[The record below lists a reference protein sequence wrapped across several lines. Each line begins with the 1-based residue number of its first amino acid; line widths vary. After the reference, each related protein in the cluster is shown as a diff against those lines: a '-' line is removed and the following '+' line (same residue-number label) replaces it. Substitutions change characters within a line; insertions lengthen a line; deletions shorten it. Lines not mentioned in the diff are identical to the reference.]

1 MSNHDMLSFKVLGA
15 HAPALV
21 SHTLGS
27 SMSYQVLA
35 RKWRPAT
42 FDQMVGQSHVLHA
55 LTNAL
60 SQQRLHHAYLFTG
73 TRGVGKTSLAR
84 LFAKGLNCEQGVTA
98 TPCGVC
104 GSCVEIA
111 QGRFVDLIEVDA
123 ASRTKVDDTRELLD
137 NVQYRPT
144 RGRFKVYLIDE
155 VHMLSRSSFNAL
167 LKTLEEPP
175 EHVKFL
181 LATTDPQKLPVT
193 VLSRCLQFNLKSLTQ
208 GEIGTQLNHILTQ
221 EQFPFDAEA
230 LKLLAKA
237 ANGSMRDAL
246 SLTDQAIAFG
256 GGNVMLTQVQTMLG
270 SIDEQHVVALLK
282 ALTDTDIGVLMHTCA
297 QVLAYGADAQEVLRS
312 LLELLHQIT
321 LTQFAPAA
329 AQQSLY
335 SAQIRAFAEQLTP
348 EQVQLYYQILLTGR
362 KDLPHAPDPK
372 SGLEMALLRAVAF
385 VPEKPVKRWQPDAV
399 AEIRL
404 PEGQTPVA
412 ATAAAQAPHV
422 NEQKLAETHTAETH
436 TAEPHTA
443 EPHSTEPHIAE
454 TVPAEKKTA
463 LIELT
468 SANQHVETAQAAA
481 VTTAEASIEPADT
494 VEQAL
499 DAELEADAALI
510 AEQAVIL
517 SQAQSQGFNADSL
530 KAYTVNAEVEPQT
543 QTVSTAQAPS
553 IHISE
558 PVADIE
564 ASVASLDAHN
574 SEVPELI
581 GATAE
586 SSIVNPAMAETVV
599 GSTSADNDS
608 AAENTLDNNPT
619 ANNTLE
625 QNGLDEH
632 SPYGTE
638 AEHSYPAMGAYAQE
652 SAPLDSYQDAYV
664 EFSSGSYNDDDFHH
678 SFDSHAVPD
687 DVQHSANVQH
697 SDSVQ
702 HSADVQ
708 STASIQ
714 SALGMQG
721 SVDSQ
726 SAAMAQVSP
735 QTLTPISIPTL
746 ASASLADDD
755 ILSAVLA
762 ARDSLLSDLDALSVK
777 DGDEKKSSLDSK
789 LKTANSKANG
799 ISLSKPVSKSD
810 ASQTSASFSADP
822 AADLDPDLTI
832 DFDDDFDL
840 DLEPM
845 ALHQSVP
852 SAASVSGSVPAEPV
866 KPAAYDRPPWEAAPE
881 VASTAELIETTQV
894 DSGNTDIADAVMAQ
908 GSDIND
914 DSASSCQ
921 GSLDT
926 SNTAN
931 DGQNNAADGN
941 DSQSAEQDSGS
952 KSQALQTQARHQDK
966 VQATALTPASTTALT
981 QTASAVERTQEREV
995 ALSTLPISGHP
1006 LDLHWYKLMASLE
1019 VGGRVRQLAVNSVC
1033 QTQSDPLPLLL
1044 KPNQKHLAA
1053 DVAIVQLE
1061 QALSAA
1067 LGNPRRVQVVIGIDA
1082 QRETPLEL
1090 RKRFHQELLQQVH
1103 QSLIHDDNVQWLI
1116 QRMGA
1121 ELDADSLVYPPEL
1134 LNLRSQQIQA
1144 LPELTEAAS

>member
-221 EQFPFDAEA
+221 EQLPFEAEA

-282 ALTDTDIGVLMHTCA
+282 ALTDADIGVLMHTCA

-412 ATAAAQAPHV
+412 ATAAPQAPHV
-422 NEQKLAETHTAETH
+422 NEQQFAETHTA
-436 TAEPHTA
+436 
-443 EPHSTEPHIAE
+443 EPHIAE

-463 LIELT
+463 LIEQT
-468 SANQHVETAQAAA
+468 SANQHVETAQADA
-481 VTTAEASIEPADT
+481 VATAEVSIEPADT

-517 SQAQSQGFNADSL
+517 SQAKSQGFNADSL
-530 KAYTVNAEVEPQT
+530 NTDIVNAEVEPQT

-586 SSIVNPAMAETVV
+586 SSIVNPAAAEMVV
-599 GSTSADNDS
+599 DSTPADNNS

-625 QNGLDEH
+625 QKGLDEH

-638 AEHSYPAMGAYAQE
+638 AAHSYPAMGAYAQE

-708 STASIQ
+708 SAASIQ

-789 LKTANSKANG
+789 LKTPNSKANG
-799 ISLSKPVSKSD
+799 ISLSKPASKSD
-810 ASQTSASFSADP
+810 TSQTSASFSADP

-840 DLEPM
+840 DLEPI
-845 ALHQSVP
+845 ALHQSVS
-852 SAASVSGSVPAEPV
+852 SAASASGSVPAEPV

-1090 RKRFHQELLQQVH
+1090 RKRFHQELLQQAH

>member
-1 MSNHDMLSFKVLGA
+1 
-15 HAPALV
+15 
-21 SHTLGS
+21 
-27 SMSYQVLA
+27 MSYQVLA

-208 GEIGTQLNHILTQ
+208 AEIGTQLNHILTQ

-270 SIDEQHVVALLK
+270 SIDEQHVVALLN
-282 ALTDTDIGVLMHTCA
+282 ALTDADIGVLMHTCA

-321 LTQFAPAA
+321 LTQFAPAC

-335 SAQIRAFAEQLTP
+335 SAQIRAFAEQLKP

-399 AEIRL
+399 AEISL
-404 PEGQTPVA
+404 SAGQTPVA
-412 ATAAAQAPHV
+412 TAQAHDV
-422 NEQKLAETHTAETH
+422 KEQQF
-436 TAEPHTA
+436 AEPHTA
-443 EPHSTEPHIAE
+443 EQL
-454 TVPAEKKTA
+454 PAEKKTA
-463 LIELT
+463 LIE
-468 SANQHVETAQAAA
+468 
-481 VTTAEASIEPADT
+481 PADT
-494 VEQAL
+494 AEQAL
-499 DAELEADAALI
+499 DAELQADAALI

-517 SQAQSQGFNADSL
+517 SQAQSQGFNAGSL
-530 KAYTVNAEVEPQT
+530 NVEIVNAEVEPQT
-543 QTVSTAQAPS
+543 QTVSTVQAS
-553 IHISE
+553 LIHTSE
-558 PVADIE
+558 SVTGIE
-564 ASVASLDAHN
+564 ASVVSIDTHNIQGIELVTTAS
-574 SEVPELI
+574 ELSLVN
-581 GATAE
+581 TAE
-586 SSIVNPAMAETVV
+586 PETAVN
-599 GSTSADNDS
+599 STAVECGDS
-608 AAENTLDNNPT
+608 VDKALSDKDPAAENIFDNNT
-619 ANNTLE
+619 FELGHDANS
-625 QNGLDEH
+625 LD
-632 SPYGTE
+632 GNE
-638 AEHSYPAMGAYAQE
+638 AEHSYPAIGDYALE
-652 SAPLDSYQDAYV
+652 SAPLDSYQDVYAD
-664 EFSSGSYNDDDFHH
+664 FSSGAYNDDNFNHG
-678 SFDSHAVPD
+678 FDSQEAI
-687 DVQHSANVQH
+687 N
-697 SDSVQ
+697 SV
-702 HSADVQ
+702 DVQ
-708 STASIQ
+708 SSVGVSNAAGMQASVDRQLAPVAQVFTQSQTSVSDSIQ
-714 SALGMQG
+714 EQALQQAA
-721 SVDSQ
+721 SV
-726 SAAMAQVSP
+726 
-735 QTLTPISIPTL
+735 
-746 ASASLADDD
+746 SLADDD

-762 ARDSLLSDLDALSVK
+762 ARDSLLSDLDALSAK

-789 LKTANSKANG
+789 LKTPNT
-799 ISLSKPVSKSD
+799 KSHGVTLPKSVTKIE
-810 ASQTSASFSADP
+810 ASQPSVAFSVDP
-822 AADLDPDLTI
+822 ASDLDPDLAI

-840 DLEPM
+840 DLEPID
-845 ALHQSVP
+845 LHQAVSSVVI
-852 SAASVSGSVPAEPV
+852 STGIVSEKPV
-866 KPAAYDRPPWEAAPE
+866 KPSTADDRPPWEAAPE
-881 VASTAELIETTQV
+881 AESIEVTQV
-894 DSGNTDIADAVMAQ
+894 DSNKTDSVQPVSAQATDINNVQASHAQ
-908 GSDIND
+908 ELLGVSYAPNHAQDDTLSLSDGQVA
-914 DSASSCQ
+914 ASSLK
-921 GSLDT
+921 SEIL
-926 SNTAN
+926 
-931 DGQNNAADGN
+931 QN
-941 DSQSAEQDSGS
+941 
-952 KSQALQTQARHQDK
+952 QAVRQEEIPASEF
-966 VQATALTPASTTALT
+966 ALASTTALT
-981 QTASAVERTQEREV
+981 NASNTVEHTQETQV
-995 ALSTLPISGHP
+995 ALSSTQPISGHP

-1019 VGGRVRQLAVNSVC
+1019 IGGRVRQLAVNSVC
-1033 QTQSDPLPLLL
+1033 QTLSDPLPLLL

-1061 QALSAA
+1061 QALTTA
-1067 LGNPRRVQVVIGIDA
+1067 LGNPRRVQVVIGIDE

-1090 RKRFHQELLQQVH
+1090 RKRFHQELLQQAH

>member
-98 TPCGVC
+98 TPCGAC

-282 ALTDTDIGVLMHTCA
+282 ALTDADIGVLMHTCA

-422 NEQKLAETHTAETH
+422 NEQQFAETH
-436 TAEPHTA
+436 TAEPHT
-443 EPHSTEPHIAE
+443 TQ

-463 LIELT
+463 LIEQT
-468 SANQHVETAQAAA
+468 SANQQVETAQADA
-481 VTTAEASIEPADT
+481 VDMADVSIEPADT

-530 KAYTVNAEVEPQT
+530 NAYTVNAEVEPQT

-599 GSTSADNDS
+599 GSTSADNNS

-619 ANNTLE
+619 TNNTLE

-638 AEHSYPAMGAYAQE
+638 AEHSYPAMGDYAQE

-678 SFDSHAVPD
+678 SFESQGEPD
-687 DVQHSANVQH
+687 DVQHSANIQH

-708 STASIQ
+708 SAASIQ

-726 SAAMAQVSP
+726 SVVMAQVSP
-735 QTLTPISIPTL
+735 QTSIPIPTP

-799 ISLSKPVSKSD
+799 ISLSKPASKSD

-840 DLEPM
+840 DLEPI
-845 ALHQSVP
+845 AQHQSVP
-852 SAASVSGSVPAEPV
+852 SVARASSSVPADPV
-866 KPAAYDRPPWEAAPE
+866 KLAAYDRPPWEAAPE

-914 DSASSCQ
+914 DSASSGQ
-921 GSLDT
+921 GSLEA

-931 DGQNNAADGN
+931 DVQNNAADGN

-1090 RKRFHQELLQQVH
+1090 RKRFHQELLQQAH

>member
-1 MSNHDMLSFKVLGA
+1 
-15 HAPALV
+15 
-21 SHTLGS
+21 
-27 SMSYQVLA
+27 MSYQVLA

-221 EQFPFDAEA
+221 EQFPFEAEA

-282 ALTDTDIGVLMHTCA
+282 ALTDADIGVLMHTCA

-348 EQVQLYYQILLTGR
+348 EQVQLYYQILLTSR

-385 VPEKPVKRWQPDAV
+385 VPEKPVKRWLPDAV

-422 NEQKLAETHTAETH
+422 NEQKFAET
-436 TAEPHTA
+436 HTA
-443 EPHSTEPHIAE
+443 EPHSTEPHTIE

-463 LIELT
+463 LIEQT
-468 SANQHVETAQAAA
+468 SANQQVETAQAAA
-481 VTTAEASIEPADT
+481 VDIAEVSIEPADT

-530 KAYTVNAEVEPQT
+530 NADTVNAEVEPQT
-543 QTVSTAQAPS
+543 VSTAQATS
-553 IHISE
+553 QVTE

-564 ASVASLDAHN
+564 ASVASFDAQN

-581 GATAE
+581 AITSE
-586 SSIVNPAMAETVV
+586 PSTDNPAMTETVV
-599 GSTSADNDS
+599 DSAFVDSDNDS

-625 QNGLDEH
+625 QKGLDEH
-632 SPYGTE
+632 SLYGTE
-638 AEHSYPAMGAYAQE
+638 AAHSYPAMGAYTQE

-678 SFDSHAVPD
+678 SFESHAVPD
-687 DVQHSANVQH
+687 DVQHSADFQ
-697 SDSVQ
+697 
-702 HSADVQ
+702 SA
-708 STASIQ
+708 ASIQ
-714 SALGMQG
+714 SAVGMQG

-726 SAAMAQVSP
+726 SVVMPQVSP
-735 QTLTPISIPTL
+735 QTPTPIPTP

-789 LKTANSKANG
+789 LKTPNSKANG
-799 ISLSKPVSKSD
+799 VALSKPASKSD
-810 ASQTSASFSADP
+810 ASQGRTSFSADP

-840 DLEPM
+840 DLEPI
-845 ALHQSVP
+845 AQHQSVP
-852 SAASVSGSVPAEPV
+852 SVARASSSVPADPV
-866 KPAAYDRPPWEAAPE
+866 KLAAYDRPPWEAAPE

-914 DSASSCQ
+914 DSASSGQ
-921 GSLDT
+921 GSLEA

-931 DGQNNAADGN
+931 DVQNNAADGN

-1033 QTQSDPLPLLL
+1033 QTLSDPLPLLL

-1090 RKRFHQELLQQVH
+1090 RKRFHQELLQQAH

-1144 LPELTEAAS
+1144 LPELTEVAS

>member
-1 MSNHDMLSFKVLGA
+1 MSNHGMLSFKVLGA
-15 HAPALV
+15 HAPAFV

-208 GEIGTQLNHILTQ
+208 AEIGTQLNHILTQ
-221 EQFPFDAEA
+221 EQFPFDVEA

-256 GGNVMLTQVQTMLG
+256 GGNVMLGQVQTMLG

-282 ALTDTDIGVLMHTCA
+282 ALTDADIGVLMHTCA

-321 LTQFAPAA
+321 LTQFAPAC

-335 SAQIRAFAEQLTP
+335 SAQIRAFAEQLKP
-348 EQVQLYYQILLTGR
+348 EQVQLYYQILLTSR

-412 ATAAAQAPHV
+412 TAQALDV
-422 NEQKLAETHTAETH
+422 NEQQFAETHTAESH
-436 TAEPHTA
+436 T
-443 EPHSTEPHIAE
+443 
-454 TVPAEKKTA
+454 AEKKTA
-463 LIELT
+463 LIE
-468 SANQHVETAQAAA
+468 
-481 VTTAEASIEPADT
+481 PADT
-494 VEQAL
+494 AEQAL

-510 AEQAVIL
+510 VEQAVIL
-517 SQAQSQGFNADSL
+517 SQAQSQGFNAGSL
-530 KAYTVNAEVEPQT
+530 SLNVEIVNAEVEPQT
-543 QTVSTAQAPS
+543 QTVSTAQAS
-553 IHISE
+553 LIHTSE
-558 PVADIE
+558 SVAGIE
-564 ASVASLDAHN
+564 VSVASIDTQN
-574 SEVPELI
+574 IQGIELVTI
-581 GATAE
+581 ASKPSLVNTAE
-586 SSIVNPAMAETVV
+586 PETAVNSTVV
-599 GSTSADNDS
+599 ECGDS
-608 AAENTLDNNPT
+608 VDKALFDKDLAAENIFDNNIDNNAFELGHD
-619 ANNTLE
+619 ANRIHGN
-625 QNGLDEH
+625 
-632 SPYGTE
+632 E
-638 AEHSYPAMGAYAQE
+638 AEHSYSAMEDYALE
-652 SAPLDSYQDAYV
+652 SAPLDSYQDVYAD
-664 EFSSGSYNDDDFHH
+664 FSSGAYNDDNFNHG
-678 SFDSHAVPD
+678 FDSKEAI
-687 DVQHSANVQH
+687 N
-697 SDSVQ
+697 SV
-702 HSADVQ
+702 DVQ
-708 STASIQ
+708 SSVGVSNAAGMQASADRQSAPVAQVFTQSQTSVSDSIQ
-714 SALGMQG
+714 DQALQ
-721 SVDSQ
+721 Q
-726 SAAMAQVSP
+726 A
-735 QTLTPISIPTL
+735 

-762 ARDSLLSDLDALSVK
+762 ARDSLLSDLDALSAK

-789 LKTANSKANG
+789 LKTPNT
-799 ISLSKPVSKSD
+799 KSHGVTLPKSVTKIE
-810 ASQTSASFSADP
+810 ASQPSVAFSVDP
-822 AADLDPDLTI
+822 ASDLDPDLAI

-840 DLEPM
+840 DLEPID
-845 ALHQSVP
+845 LHQAVSSVVISTGIVSEKPVKP
-852 SAASVSGSVPAEPV
+852 SAAD
-866 KPAAYDRPPWEAAPE
+866 DRPPWEAAPE
-881 VASTAELIETTQV
+881 AESIEVTQV
-894 DSGNTDIADAVMAQ
+894 DSNKTDSVQPVSAQATDINNVQASHAQ
-908 GSDIND
+908 ELLGVSYAPNHAQDDTLSLSDGQVA
-914 DSASSCQ
+914 ASSLK
-921 GSLDT
+921 SEIL
-926 SNTAN
+926 
-931 DGQNNAADGN
+931 QN
-941 DSQSAEQDSGS
+941 
-952 KSQALQTQARHQDK
+952 QAVRQEEIPASEF
-966 VQATALTPASTTALT
+966 ALASTTALT
-981 QTASAVERTQEREV
+981 NASNTVEHTQETQV
-995 ALSTLPISGHP
+995 ALSSTQPISGHP

-1019 VGGRVRQLAVNSVC
+1019 IGGRVRQLAVNSVC
-1033 QTQSDPLPLLL
+1033 QTLSDPLPLLL

-1061 QALSAA
+1061 QALTTA
-1067 LGNPRRVQVVIGIDA
+1067 LGNPRRVQVVIGIDE

-1090 RKRFHQELLQQVH
+1090 RKRFHQELLQQAH

>member
-208 GEIGTQLNHILTQ
+208 SEIGTQLNHILTQ

-270 SIDEQHVVALLK
+270 SIDEQHVVALLN
-282 ALTDTDIGVLMHTCA
+282 ALTDADIGVLMHTCA

-321 LTQFAPAA
+321 LTQFAPAC

-385 VPEKPVKRWQPDAV
+385 VPEKPVKRWQPEAV

-422 NEQKLAETHTAETH
+422 NEQQFAETH
-436 TAEPHTA
+436 TAEPHSTK
-443 EPHSTEPHIAE
+443 PHTIK

-463 LIELT
+463 LIEQT
-468 SANQHVETAQAAA
+468 SANQQVETAQADA
-481 VTTAEASIEPADT
+481 VDMADVSIEPADT

-530 KAYTVNAEVEPQT
+530 NTDTVNAEVEPQT

-553 IHISE
+553 QVTE
-558 PVADIE
+558 AAADIE
-564 ASVASLDAHN
+564 AAVASLDAQN

-586 SSIVNPAMAETVV
+586 SSIVNPAMAETLVD
-599 GSTSADNDS
+599 STPADNDS
-608 AAENTLDNNPT
+608 AVENTLDNNLT

-625 QNGLDEH
+625 QKGLDEH

-638 AEHSYPAMGAYAQE
+638 AAHSYPAMGAYAQE

-678 SFDSHAVPD
+678 SFEAHAVPD

-702 HSADVQ
+702 HSADIQ
-708 STASIQ
+708 STGIQSTGIQSIGIQ
-714 SALGMQG
+714 SAVGMQG

-726 SAAMAQVSP
+726 SVVMAQVSP

-789 LKTANSKANG
+789 LKTSNSKANG
-799 ISLSKPVSKSD
+799 ISLSKPTSKSD
-810 ASQTSASFSADP
+810 ASQGCTSFSADP

-840 DLEPM
+840 DLEPI
-845 ALHQSVP
+845 AQHQSVP
-852 SAASVSGSVPAEPV
+852 SVARASSSVPADPV

-914 DSASSCQ
+914 DSASSGQ
-921 GSLDT
+921 GSLEA

-931 DGQNNAADGN
+931 D
-941 DSQSAEQDSGS
+941 
-952 KSQALQTQARHQDK
+952 ALN
-966 VQATALTPASTTALT
+966 
-981 QTASAVERTQEREV
+981 QTASAVERTQETHV
-995 ALSTLPISGHP
+995 ALSSTQPISGHP

-1019 VGGRVRQLAVNSVC
+1019 IGGRVRQLAVNSVC

-1067 LGNPRRVQVVIGIDA
+1067 LGNPRRVQVVIGIDE

-1090 RKRFHQELLQQVH
+1090 RKRFHQELLQQAH

>member
-208 GEIGTQLNHILTQ
+208 SEIGTQLNHILTQ
-221 EQFPFDAEA
+221 EQFPFEAEA

-256 GGNVMLTQVQTMLG
+256 GGSVMLTQVQTMLG

-282 ALTDTDIGVLMHTCA
+282 ALTDADIGVLMHTCA

-412 ATAAAQAPHV
+412 ATAAVQAPHV
-422 NEQKLAETHTAETH
+422 NEQQFAET
-436 TAEPHTA
+436 HTA
-443 EPHSTEPHIAE
+443 EPHSTEPHTIE

-463 LIELT
+463 LIEQT
-468 SANQHVETAQAAA
+468 SANQQVETAQADA
-481 VTTAEASIEPADT
+481 VDMADVSIEPADT
-494 VEQAL
+494 SEQAF

-530 KAYTVNAEVEPQT
+530 NTDIVNAEVEPQT
-543 QTVSTAQAPS
+543 QTVSTAQASS

-558 PVADIE
+558 PVAYIE

-586 SSIVNPAMAETVV
+586 SSIVNPAAAEMVV
-599 GSTSADNDS
+599 DSTPADNNS

-625 QNGLDEH
+625 QKGLDEH
-632 SPYGTE
+632 RPYGTE

-708 STASIQ
+708 SAASIQ

-762 ARDSLLSDLDALSVK
+762 ARDSLLSDLDALSIK

-789 LKTANSKANG
+789 LKTPNSKANG
-799 ISLSKPVSKSD
+799 ISLSKPASKSD
-810 ASQTSASFSADP
+810 ASHGRTSFSADP
-822 AADLDPDLTI
+822 AADLNPDLTI

-840 DLEPM
+840 DLEPI
-845 ALHQSVP
+845 AQHQSVP
-852 SAASVSGSVPAEPV
+852 SVARASSSVPADPV

-894 DSGNTDIADAVMAQ
+894 DSGNTNIADAVMAQ
-908 GSDIND
+908 GFDIND
-914 DSASSCQ
+914 DSVSSGQ
-921 GSLDT
+921 GSLET

-931 DGQNNAADGN
+931 GVQNNAADGN
-941 DSQSAEQDSGS
+941 DSQSAEQGSGS
-952 KSQALQTQARHQDK
+952 KSQVLQTQARHQEK
-966 VQATALTPASTTALT
+966 VQATAVTPASKTALT

-1090 RKRFHQELLQQVH
+1090 RKRFHQELLQQAH

>member
-1 MSNHDMLSFKVLGA
+1 MSNHGMLSFKVLGA
-15 HAPALV
+15 HAPAFV

-208 GEIGTQLNHILTQ
+208 AEIGTQLNHILTQ
-221 EQFPFDAEA
+221 EQFPFDVEA

-256 GGNVMLTQVQTMLG
+256 GGNVMLGQVQTMLG
-270 SIDEQHVVALLK
+270 SIDEQHVVALLN
-282 ALTDTDIGVLMHTCA
+282 ALTDADIGVLMHTCA

-321 LTQFAPAA
+321 LTQFAPAC

-335 SAQIRAFAEQLTP
+335 SAQIRAFAEQLKP

-399 AEIRL
+399 AEISL
-404 PEGQTPVA
+404 SEGQTPVA
-412 ATAAAQAPHV
+412 TAQAHDV
-422 NEQKLAETHTAETH
+422 KEQQF
-436 TAEPHTA
+436 AEPHTA
-443 EPHSTEPHIAE
+443 EQL
-454 TVPAEKKTA
+454 PAEKKTA
-463 LIELT
+463 LIE
-468 SANQHVETAQAAA
+468 
-481 VTTAEASIEPADT
+481 PADT
-494 VEQAL
+494 AEQAL
-499 DAELEADAALI
+499 DAELQADAALI

-517 SQAQSQGFNADSL
+517 SQAQSQGFNAGSL
-530 KAYTVNAEVEPQT
+530 NVEIVNAEVEPQT
-543 QTVSTAQAPS
+543 QTVSTVQAS
-553 IHISE
+553 LIHTSE
-558 PVADIE
+558 SVTGIE
-564 ASVASLDAHN
+564 ASVVSIDTHNIQGIELVTTAS
-574 SEVPELI
+574 ELSLVN
-581 GATAE
+581 TAE
-586 SSIVNPAMAETVV
+586 PETAVN
-599 GSTSADNDS
+599 STAVECGDS
-608 AAENTLDNNPT
+608 VDKALSDKDPAAENIFDNNT
-619 ANNTLE
+619 FELGHDANS
-625 QNGLDEH
+625 LD
-632 SPYGTE
+632 GNE
-638 AEHSYPAMGAYAQE
+638 AEHSYPAIGDYALE
-652 SAPLDSYQDAYV
+652 SAPLDSYQDVYAD
-664 EFSSGSYNDDDFHH
+664 FSSGAYNDDNFNHG
-678 SFDSHAVPD
+678 FDSQEAI
-687 DVQHSANVQH
+687 N
-697 SDSVQ
+697 SV
-702 HSADVQ
+702 DVQ
-708 STASIQ
+708 SSVGVSNAAGMQASADRQLAPVAQVFTQSQTSVSDSIQ
-714 SALGMQG
+714 EQALQQAA
-721 SVDSQ
+721 SV
-726 SAAMAQVSP
+726 
-735 QTLTPISIPTL
+735 
-746 ASASLADDD
+746 SLADDD

-762 ARDSLLSDLDALSVK
+762 ARDSLLSDLDALSAK

-789 LKTANSKANG
+789 LKTPNT
-799 ISLSKPVSKSD
+799 KSHGVTLPKSVTKIE
-810 ASQTSASFSADP
+810 ASQPSVAFSVDP
-822 AADLDPDLTI
+822 ASDLDPDLAI

-840 DLEPM
+840 DLEPID
-845 ALHQSVP
+845 LHQAVSSVVI
-852 SAASVSGSVPAEPV
+852 STGIVSEKPV
-866 KPAAYDRPPWEAAPE
+866 KPSTADDRPPWEAAPE
-881 VASTAELIETTQV
+881 AESIEVTQV
-894 DSGNTDIADAVMAQ
+894 DSNKTDSVQPVSAQATDINNVQTSHAQ
-908 GSDIND
+908 ELLGESYTPNHAQDDTLSLSDGQVA
-914 DSASSCQ
+914 ASSLK
-921 GSLDT
+921 SEIL
-926 SNTAN
+926 
-931 DGQNNAADGN
+931 QN
-941 DSQSAEQDSGS
+941 
-952 KSQALQTQARHQDK
+952 QAVRQEEIPASEF
-966 VQATALTPASTTALT
+966 ALASTTALT
-981 QTASAVERTQEREV
+981 NASNTVEHTQETQV
-995 ALSTLPISGHP
+995 ALSSTQPISGHP

-1019 VGGRVRQLAVNSVC
+1019 IGGRVRQLAVNSVC
-1033 QTQSDPLPLLL
+1033 QTLSDPLPLLL

-1061 QALSAA
+1061 QALTTA
-1067 LGNPRRVQVVIGIDA
+1067 LGNPRRVQVVIGIDE

-1090 RKRFHQELLQQVH
+1090 RKRFHQELLQQAH

>member
-282 ALTDTDIGVLMHTCA
+282 ALTDADIGVLMHTCA

-385 VPEKPVKRWQPDAV
+385 VPEKPVKRWQPETV

-422 NEQKLAETHTAETH
+422 NEQQFAETH
-436 TAEPHTA
+436 TAEPHSTK
-443 EPHSTEPHIAE
+443 PHTIK

-463 LIELT
+463 LIEQT
-468 SANQHVETAQAAA
+468 SANQQVETAQADA
-481 VTTAEASIEPADT
+481 VDMADVSIEPADIS
-494 VEQAL
+494 EQAF

-530 KAYTVNAEVEPQT
+530 NADTVNAEVEPQT

-564 ASVASLDAHN
+564 ASVASLDAQN

-581 GATAE
+581 GAAAE
-586 SSIVNPAMAETVV
+586 SSIVNPAMAETLVD
-599 GSTSADNDS
+599 STSADNNS

-638 AEHSYPAMGAYAQE
+638 AEYSYPAMGDYAQE

-708 STASIQ
+708 SAASIQ
-714 SALGMQG
+714 SAVGMQG

-789 LKTANSKANG
+789 LKTPNSKANG
-799 ISLSKPVSKSD
+799 ITLSKPASKSD
-810 ASQTSASFSADP
+810 ASKTSASFSADP

-832 DFDDDFDL
+832 DFDDFDL
-840 DLEPM
+840 DLEPIT
-845 ALHQSVP
+845 LHQSVSSIAD
-852 SAASVSGSVPAEPV
+852 SASSVSAVPV
-866 KPAAYDRPPWEAAPE
+866 KPAAYDRPPWEAEPKAE
-881 VASTAELIETTQV
+881 LTVELIETTQV
-894 DSGNTDIADAVMAQ
+894 ECGNNDIADVAADVMVAQ
-908 GSDIND
+908 GSEIKV
-914 DSASSCQ
+914 DSANGDQ
-921 GSLDT
+921 GSLEA

-931 DGQNNAADGN
+931 D
-941 DSQSAEQDSGS
+941 
-952 KSQALQTQARHQDK
+952 ALN
-966 VQATALTPASTTALT
+966 
-981 QTASAVERTQEREV
+981 QTASAVERTQETHV
-995 ALSTLPISGHP
+995 ALSSTQPISGHP

-1019 VGGRVRQLAVNSVC
+1019 IGGRVRQLAVNSVC

-1067 LGNPRRVQVVIGIDA
+1067 LGNPRRVQVVIGIDE

-1090 RKRFHQELLQQVH
+1090 RKRFHQELLQQAH

>member
-1 MSNHDMLSFKVLGA
+1 MSNHGMLSFKVLGA
-15 HAPALV
+15 HAPAFV

-208 GEIGTQLNHILTQ
+208 AEIGTQLNHILTQ

-270 SIDEQHVVALLK
+270 SIDEQHVVALLN
-282 ALTDTDIGVLMHTCA
+282 ALTDADIGVLMHTCA

-321 LTQFAPAA
+321 LTQFAPAC

-335 SAQIRAFAEQLTP
+335 SAQIRAFAEQLKP

-399 AEIRL
+399 AEISL
-404 PEGQTPVA
+404 PAGQMPVA
-412 ATAAAQAPHV
+412 ATAAAQALDV
-422 NEQKLAETHTAETH
+422 NEQQFAETHTAESH
-436 TAEPHTA
+436 T
-443 EPHSTEPHIAE
+443 
-454 TVPAEKKTA
+454 AEKKTA
-463 LIELT
+463 LIE
-468 SANQHVETAQAAA
+468 
-481 VTTAEASIEPADT
+481 PADT
-494 VEQAL
+494 AEQAL

-510 AEQAVIL
+510 VEQAVIL
-517 SQAQSQGFNADSL
+517 SQAQSQGFNAGSL
-530 KAYTVNAEVEPQT
+530 NVEIVNAEVEPQT
-543 QTVSTAQAPS
+543 QTVSTAQAS
-553 IHISE
+553 LIHTSE
-558 PVADIE
+558 SVAGIE
-564 ASVASLDAHN
+564 VSVASIDTQNIQGIELVTTA
-574 SEVPELI
+574 SEPSLVN
-581 GATAE
+581 TAE
-586 SSIVNPAMAETVV
+586 PETAVN
-599 GSTSADNDS
+599 STAVECDDSADKTLSDKDP
-608 AAENTLDNNPT
+608 AAKNIFDNNIDNNAFELGHD
-619 ANNTLE
+619 ANRIHGN
-625 QNGLDEH
+625 
-632 SPYGTE
+632 E
-638 AEHSYPAMGAYAQE
+638 AEHSYPAMGDYALE
-652 SAPLDSYQDAYV
+652 SAPLDSYQDVYAD
-664 EFSSGSYNDDDFHH
+664 FSSGAYNDDNFNHG
-678 SFDSHAVPD
+678 FDSQEAI
-687 DVQHSANVQH
+687 N
-697 SDSVQ
+697 SV
-702 HSADVQ
+702 DVQ
-708 STASIQ
+708 SSVGVSNAAGMQASADRQLAPVAQVFTQSQTSVSDSIQ
-714 SALGMQG
+714 EQALQQAA
-721 SVDSQ
+721 SV
-726 SAAMAQVSP
+726 
-735 QTLTPISIPTL
+735 
-746 ASASLADDD
+746 SLADDD

-762 ARDSLLSDLDALSVK
+762 ARDSLLSDLDALSAK

-789 LKTANSKANG
+789 LKTPNTKLHG
-799 ISLSKPVSKSD
+799 VTLPKSVTKIE
-810 ASQTSASFSADP
+810 ASQPSVAFSVDP
-822 AADLDPDLTI
+822 ASDLDPDLAI

-840 DLEPM
+840 DLEPID
-845 ALHQSVP
+845 LHQAVSSVVISTGIVSEKPVKP
-852 SAASVSGSVPAEPV
+852 SAAD
-866 KPAAYDRPPWEAAPE
+866 DRPPWEAAPE
-881 VASTAELIETTQV
+881 AESIEVTQV
-894 DSGNTDIADAVMAQ
+894 DSNKTDSVQPVSAQ
-908 GSDIND
+908 AADINNVQASHAQELLGESYAPNHAQD
-914 DSASSCQ
+914 DTLSLSDGQLAASS
-921 GSLDT
+921 L
-926 SNTAN
+926 
-931 DGQNNAADGN
+931 
-941 DSQSAEQDSGS
+941 
-952 KSQALQTQARHQDK
+952 KSEILQTHVVRQEEIPGSEFAS
-966 VQATALTPASTTALT
+966 VSTTALT
-981 QTASAVERTQEREV
+981 NASNTVEHTQETQV
-995 ALSTLPISGHP
+995 ALSSTQPISGHP

-1019 VGGRVRQLAVNSVC
+1019 IGGRVRQLAVNSVC
-1033 QTQSDPLPLLL
+1033 QTLSDPLPLLL

-1061 QALSAA
+1061 QALTTA
-1067 LGNPRRVQVVIGIDA
+1067 LGNPRRVQVVIGIDE

-1090 RKRFHQELLQQVH
+1090 RKRFHQELLQQAH

>member
-1 MSNHDMLSFKVLGA
+1 
-15 HAPALV
+15 
-21 SHTLGS
+21 
-27 SMSYQVLA
+27 MSYQVLA

-98 TPCGVC
+98 TPCGAC

-208 GEIGTQLNHILTQ
+208 GEISTQLNHILTQ
-221 EQFPFDAEA
+221 EQLPFEAEA

-282 ALTDTDIGVLMHTCA
+282 ALTDADIGVLMHTCA

-422 NEQKLAETHTAETH
+422 NEQQFAETH
-436 TAEPHTA
+436 TAEPHT
-443 EPHSTEPHIAE
+443 TQ

-463 LIELT
+463 LIEQT
-468 SANQHVETAQAAA
+468 SANQQVETAQADA
-481 VTTAEASIEPADT
+481 VDMADVSIEPADT
-494 VEQAL
+494 SEQAF

-530 KAYTVNAEVEPQT
+530 NTDIVNAEVEPQT

-581 GATAE
+581 GAAAE
-586 SSIVNPAMAETVV
+586 SSIVNPAMAETLVD
-599 GSTSADNDS
+599 STSAVNNS

-625 QNGLDEH
+625 QKGLDEH

-702 HSADVQ
+702 HSADIQ
-708 STASIQ
+708 SAASIQ
-714 SALGMQG
+714 SAVGMQG

-735 QTLTPISIPTL
+735 QTPTPISIPTS

-799 ISLSKPVSKSD
+799 VALSKPVSKSD
-810 ASQTSASFSADP
+810 ASQTSASFSVDP

-852 SAASVSGSVPAEPV
+852 SAASASGSVPAEPV

-914 DSASSCQ
+914 DSVSSGQ
-921 GSLDT
+921 GSLET

-931 DGQNNAADGN
+931 DVQNNAADGN
-941 DSQSAEQDSGS
+941 DSQSAEQGSGS

-966 VQATALTPASTTALT
+966 VQATALKPASTTALT

-1090 RKRFHQELLQQVH
+1090 RKRFHQELLQQAH

>member
-208 GEIGTQLNHILTQ
+208 SEIGTQLNHILTQ
-221 EQFPFDAEA
+221 EQFPFEAEA

-256 GGNVMLTQVQTMLG
+256 GGSVMLTQVQTMLG

-282 ALTDTDIGVLMHTCA
+282 ALTDADIGVLMHTCA

-321 LTQFAPAA
+321 LTQFAPVC

-422 NEQKLAETHTAETH
+422 NEPQFAETH
-436 TAEPHTA
+436 TAEPHT
-443 EPHSTEPHIAE
+443 TQ

-463 LIELT
+463 LIEQT
-468 SANQHVETAQAAA
+468 CANQQVETAQAAA
-481 VTTAEASIEPADT
+481 VDMADVSIEPADT

-530 KAYTVNAEVEPQT
+530 NAYTVNAEVEPQT

-586 SSIVNPAMAETVV
+586 SSIVNPAMAETLVD
-599 GSTSADNDS
+599 STPAVNNS

-678 SFDSHAVPD
+678 GFESHAVPD

-708 STASIQ
+708 SAASIQ

-777 DGDEKKSSLDSK
+777 DGDEKRSSLDSK
-789 LKTANSKANG
+789 LKTPNSKANG
-799 ISLSKPVSKSD
+799 ISLSNPASKSD
-810 ASQTSASFSADP
+810 ASKTSASFSADP

-840 DLEPM
+840 DLEPI

-852 SAASVSGSVPAEPV
+852 SAASASGSVPAEPV
-866 KPAAYDRPPWEAAPE
+866 KPATYDRPPWEAAPE

-894 DSGNTDIADAVMAQ
+894 DSGNTNIADAVMAQ

-921 GSLDT
+921 GSLET

-931 DGQNNAADGN
+931 DGQNNAAYGN
-941 DSQSAEQDSGS
+941 DSRSAEQDSGS

-1019 VGGRVRQLAVNSVC
+1019 IGGRVRQLAVNSVC

-1090 RKRFHQELLQQVH
+1090 RKRFHQELLQQAH

>member
-1 MSNHDMLSFKVLGA
+1 MSNHGMLSFKVLGA
-15 HAPALV
+15 YAPAFV

-208 GEIGTQLNHILTQ
+208 AEIGTQLNHILTQ

-270 SIDEQHVVALLK
+270 SIDEQHVVALLN
-282 ALTDTDIGVLMHTCA
+282 ALTDADIGVLMHTCA

-321 LTQFAPAA
+321 LTQFAPAC

-335 SAQIRAFAEQLTP
+335 SAQIRAFAEQLKP

-385 VPEKPVKRWQPDAV
+385 VPEKPVKRWLPDAV
-399 AEIRL
+399 AEISL
-404 PEGQTPVA
+404 PAGQTPVA
-412 ATAAAQAPHV
+412 ATAAAQTPDV
-422 NEQKLAETHTAETH
+422 NEQQFAETHTAE
-436 TAEPHTA
+436 
-443 EPHSTEPHIAE
+443 
-454 TVPAEKKTA
+454 KKTA
-463 LIELT
+463 L
-468 SANQHVETAQAAA
+468 
-481 VTTAEASIEPADT
+481 IEPADT

-517 SQAQSQGFNADSL
+517 SQAQSQGFNAGSL
-530 KAYTVNAEVEPQT
+530 NVEIVNAEVEPQT
-543 QTVSTAQAPS
+543 QTVSTAQAS
-553 IHISE
+553 LIHTSE
-558 PVADIE
+558 SVVGIE
-564 ASVASLDAHN
+564 VSVASIDTQNIQGIELVTTA
-574 SEVPELI
+574 SELSLVN
-581 GATAE
+581 TAE
-586 SSIVNPAMAETVV
+586 PETAVN
-599 GSTSADNDS
+599 STAVECGDS
-608 AAENTLDNNPT
+608 VDKALSDKDPAAENIFDNNIDNNAFELGHD
-619 ANNTLE
+619 ANS
-625 QNGLDEH
+625 LD
-632 SPYGTE
+632 GNE
-638 AEHSYPAMGAYAQE
+638 AEHSYSAMGDYALE
-652 SAPLDSYQDAYV
+652 SAPLDSYQDAYAD
-664 EFSSGSYNDDDFHH
+664 FSSGTYNDDNFNHG
-678 SFDSHAVPD
+678 FDSQEAI
-687 DVQHSANVQH
+687 N
-697 SDSVQ
+697 SV
-702 HSADVQ
+702 DVQ
-708 STASIQ
+708 SSVGVSNAAGMQASADRQLAPVAQVFTQSQTSVSDSIQ
-714 SALGMQG
+714 DQALQ
-721 SVDSQ
+721 Q
-726 SAAMAQVSP
+726 A
-735 QTLTPISIPTL
+735 

-762 ARDSLLSDLDALSVK
+762 ARDSLLSDLDALSAK

-789 LKTANSKANG
+789 LKTPNT
-799 ISLSKPVSKSD
+799 KSHGVTLPKSVTKVE
-810 ASQTSASFSADP
+810 ASQPSVAFSVDP
-822 AADLDPDLTI
+822 ASNLDPDLAI

-840 DLEPM
+840 DLEPID
-845 ALHQSVP
+845 LHQAVSSVVISTGIISEKPVKP
-852 SAASVSGSVPAEPV
+852 SAAD
-866 KPAAYDRPPWEAAPE
+866 DRPPWEAAPE
-881 VASTAELIETTQV
+881 AESIEVTQV
-894 DSGNTDIADAVMAQ
+894 DSNKTDSVQPVSAQATDINNVQASHAQ
-908 GSDIND
+908 ELLGASYAPNHAQYDTLSLSDGQLA
-914 DSASSCQ
+914 ASSLK
-921 GSLDT
+921 SEIL
-926 SNTAN
+926 
-931 DGQNNAADGN
+931 QNQAVR
-941 DSQSAEQDSGS
+941 QEEISGS
-952 KSQALQTQARHQDK
+952 EFAS
-966 VQATALTPASTTALT
+966 VSTTALT
-981 QTASAVERTQEREV
+981 NASNAVEHTHETQI
-995 ALSTLPISGHP
+995 ALSSTQPISGHP

-1019 VGGRVRQLAVNSVC
+1019 IGGRVRQLAVNSVC
-1033 QTQSDPLPLLL
+1033 QTLSDPLPLLL

-1061 QALSAA
+1061 QALTTA
-1067 LGNPRRVQVVIGIDA
+1067 LGNPRRVQVVIGIDE

-1090 RKRFHQELLQQVH
+1090 RKRFHQELLQQAH

>member
-15 HAPALV
+15 HAPAFV

-221 EQFPFDAEA
+221 EQLPFDAEA

-282 ALTDTDIGVLMHTCA
+282 ALTDADIGVLMHTCA

-321 LTQFAPAA
+321 LTQFAPVC

-385 VPEKPVKRWQPDAV
+385 VPEKPVKRWQPDVV

-412 ATAAAQAPHV
+412 ATAAVQAPHV
-422 NEQKLAETHTAETH
+422 NEQQFAET
-436 TAEPHTA
+436 HTA
-443 EPHSTEPHIAE
+443 EPHSTEPHITE
-454 TVPAEKKTA
+454 KVPAEKKTV
-463 LIELT
+463 LIEQA
-468 SANQHVETAQAAA
+468 SANQQVETAQADAIA
-481 VTTAEASIEPADT
+481 TATAEVSIEPADA

-510 AEQAVIL
+510 AEQTVIL

-530 KAYTVNAEVEPQT
+530 NAGTANAEVEPQT
-543 QTVSTAQAPS
+543 QTVSTAQATS

-558 PVADIE
+558 PVADNE
-564 ASVASLDAHN
+564 ASVASLDAQN

-586 SSIVNPAMAETVV
+586 SSIVNPAAAEMV
-599 GSTSADNDS
+599 NNS

-625 QNGLDEH
+625 QKGLDGH
-632 SPYGTE
+632 SSYGTE
-638 AEHSYPAMGAYAQE
+638 AAYSYPAMGDYAQE

-678 SFDSHAVPD
+678 SFEAHAVPD

-702 HSADVQ
+702 HSADIQ
-708 STASIQ
+708 STGIQ
-714 SALGMQG
+714 SAVGMQG

-726 SAAMAQVSP
+726 SVAMAQASP
-735 QTLTPISIPTL
+735 QTPISIPTP

-789 LKTANSKANG
+789 LKTPNSKSNVATLPK
-799 ISLSKPVSKSD
+799 SASKSD
-810 ASQTSASFSADP
+810 VSQTNVSFSADP
-822 AADLDPDLTI
+822 AADLAPDVAI

-840 DLEPM
+840 DLEPIT
-845 ALHQSVP
+845 LHQSVSSIAE
-852 SAASVSGSVPAEPV
+852 SASSVSAVPV
-866 KPAAYDRPPWEAAPE
+866 KPAAYDRPPWEAESEAE
-881 VASTAELIETTQV
+881 LTAELIETTQV
-894 DSGNTDIADAVMAQ
+894 ECGNNDIADVDVAVADVMVAQ
-908 GSDIND
+908 GSEIKV
-914 DSASSCQ
+914 DSASGDQ
-921 GSLDT
+921 GSLEAN
-926 SNTAN
+926 NTAN
-931 DGQNNAADGN
+931 D
-941 DSQSAEQDSGS
+941 
-952 KSQALQTQARHQDK
+952 ALN
-966 VQATALTPASTTALT
+966 
-981 QTASAVERTQEREV
+981 QTANAEHTQETHV
-995 ALSTLPISGHP
+995 ALSSTQPISGHP

-1019 VGGRVRQLAVNSVC
+1019 IGGRVRQLAVNSVC

-1061 QALSAA
+1061 QALSAV

-1090 RKRFHQELLQQVH
+1090 RKRFHQELLQQAH

>member
-282 ALTDTDIGVLMHTCA
+282 ALTDADIGVLMHTCA

-412 ATAAAQAPHV
+412 VTAAVQAPHV
-422 NEQKLAETHTAETH
+422 NEQQFAETH

-443 EPHSTEPHIAE
+443 ETA
-454 TVPAEKKTA
+454 PAEKKTA
-463 LIELT
+463 LIEQT
-468 SANQHVETAQAAA
+468 SANQQVETAQAAA

-530 KAYTVNAEVEPQT
+530 NAYTVNAEVEPQT

-586 SSIVNPAMAETVV
+586 SSIVNPAMAETLVD
-599 GSTSADNDS
+599 STPAVNNS

-625 QNGLDEH
+625 PKGLDEH

-702 HSADVQ
+702 HSAYIQ
-708 STASIQ
+708 SAASIQ
-714 SALGMQG
+714 SAVGMQG

-735 QTLTPISIPTL
+735 QTPTPISIPTP

-799 ISLSKPVSKSD
+799 ISLSKPASKSD

-840 DLEPM
+840 DLEPI
-845 ALHQSVP
+845 ALHQSVS
-852 SAASVSGSVPAEPV
+852 SAASASGSVPAEPV

-894 DSGNTDIADAVMAQ
+894 DSGNTNIADAVMAQ

-914 DSASSCQ
+914 DSASSGQ
-921 GSLDT
+921 GSLET

-931 DGQNNAADGN
+931 DVQNNAADGN
-941 DSQSAEQDSGS
+941 DSRSAEQDSGS
-952 KSQALQTQARHQDK
+952 KSQVLQTQARHQDK

-981 QTASAVERTQEREV
+981 QTANVVERTQEREV

-1090 RKRFHQELLQQVH
+1090 RKRFHQELLQQAH

>member
-282 ALTDTDIGVLMHTCA
+282 ALTDADIGVLMHTCA

-422 NEQKLAETHTAETH
+422 NEQQFAETH
-436 TAEPHTA
+436 TAEPHT
-443 EPHSTEPHIAE
+443 TQ
-454 TVPAEKKTA
+454 TLPAEKKTA
-463 LIELT
+463 LIEQT
-468 SANQHVETAQAAA
+468 SANQQVETAQADA
-481 VTTAEASIEPADT
+481 VDMADVSIEPADT

-530 KAYTVNAEVEPQT
+530 NTDIVRADLVNAEAEPQALP
-543 QTVSTAQAPS
+543 TAPASFQVIESA
-553 IHISE
+553 
-558 PVADIE
+558 ADIE
-564 ASVASLDAHN
+564 ASVESLDAQN

-581 GATAE
+581 GAAAE

-599 GSTSADNDS
+599 DSSAVAVGSDIAEKGSAVQEIVD
-608 AAENTLDNNPT
+608 ENTAVDSL
-619 ANNTLE
+619 ANHTLTNSTLE
-625 QNGLDEH
+625 QKGVDEH
-632 SPYGTE
+632 RPYGTE
-638 AEHSYPAMGAYAQE
+638 AEHSYPAMGDYAQE

-678 SFDSHAVPD
+678 SFESQGEPD
-687 DVQHSANVQH
+687 DVQHSA
-697 SDSVQ
+697 
-702 HSADVQ
+702 
-708 STASIQ
+708 
-714 SALGMQG
+714 
-721 SVDSQ
+721 
-726 SAAMAQVSP
+726 AMPQVSP
-735 QTLTPISIPTL
+735 QTPTPIPTP

-789 LKTANSKANG
+789 LKTPNSKANG
-799 ISLSKPVSKSD
+799 ISLSKPASKSD

-840 DLEPM
+840 DLEPI

-852 SAASVSGSVPAEPV
+852 SVASASSSVPADPV

-881 VASTAELIETTQV
+881 AELTAELIETTQV

-914 DSASSCQ
+914 DSASSGQ
-921 GSLDT
+921 GFLEA
-926 SNTAN
+926 SNIAN

-941 DSQSAEQDSGS
+941 DSQSAEQGSGS
-952 KSQALQTQARHQDK
+952 KSQVLQTQARHQDK
-966 VQATALTPASTTALT
+966 VQATAVTPASTTALT
-981 QTASAVERTQEREV
+981 QTANVVERTQEREV
-995 ALSTLPISGHP
+995 ALSKLPISGHP

-1090 RKRFHQELLQQVH
+1090 RKRFHQELLQQAH

>member
-1 MSNHDMLSFKVLGA
+1 MSNHGMLSFKVLGA
-15 HAPALV
+15 HAPAFV

-208 GEIGTQLNHILTQ
+208 AEIGTQLNHILTQ

-270 SIDEQHVVALLK
+270 SIDEQHVVALLN
-282 ALTDTDIGVLMHTCA
+282 ALTDADIGVLMHTCA

-321 LTQFAPAA
+321 LTQFAPAC

-335 SAQIRAFAEQLTP
+335 SAQIRAFAEQLKP

-385 VPEKPVKRWQPDAV
+385 VPEKPVKRWLPDAV
-399 AEIRL
+399 AEISL
-404 PEGQTPVA
+404 PAGQTPVA
-412 ATAAAQAPHV
+412 IAQATDV
-422 NEQKLAETHTAETH
+422 NEQNF
-436 TAEPHTA
+436 AEPHTA
-443 EPHSTEPHIAE
+443 EQL
-454 TVPAEKKTA
+454 PAEKKTV
-463 LIELT
+463 LIEST
-468 SANQHVETAQAAA
+468 VASQQAETVQTAA
-481 VTTAEASIEPADT
+481 VEATCELADV
-494 VEQAL
+494 VEHEFGS
-499 DAELEADAALI
+499 ELEADAALI

-517 SQAQSQGFNADSL
+517 SQAQSQGFNAGILNTS
-530 KAYTVNAEVEPQT
+530 TVNAEAKS
-543 QTVSTAQAPS
+543 QTVSTVQAS
-553 IHISE
+553 LIYTSE
-558 PVADIE
+558 SVAGIE
-564 ASVASLDAHN
+564 ASVVSIDTQNIQGIELVTTAS
-574 SEVPELI
+574 ELSRVN
-581 GATAE
+581 TAE
-586 SSIVNPAMAETVV
+586 PETAVN
-599 GSTSADNDS
+599 STAVECDDSADKTLSDKDP
-608 AAENTLDNNPT
+608 AAKNIFDNNT
-619 ANNTLE
+619 FELEHDANRLHGN
-625 QNGLDEH
+625 
-632 SPYGTE
+632 E
-638 AEHSYPAMGAYAQE
+638 AEHSFPAMGDYALE
-652 SAPLDSYQDAYV
+652 SAPLDSYQDVYAD
-664 EFSSGSYNDDDFHH
+664 FSSGAYNDDNFNHG
-678 SFDSHAVPD
+678 FDSQEAI
-687 DVQHSANVQH
+687 N
-697 SDSVQ
+697 SV
-702 HSADVQ
+702 DVQ
-708 STASIQ
+708 SSVGVSNAAGMQASADRQSAPVAQVFTQSQISVSDSIQ
-714 SALGMQG
+714 EQALQQAA
-721 SVDSQ
+721 SV
-726 SAAMAQVSP
+726 
-735 QTLTPISIPTL
+735 
-746 ASASLADDD
+746 SLADDD

-762 ARDSLLSDLDALSVK
+762 ARDSLLSDLDALSAK

-789 LKTANSKANG
+789 LKTPNT
-799 ISLSKPVSKSD
+799 KSHGVTLPKSVTKIE
-810 ASQTSASFSADP
+810 ASQPSVAFSVDP
-822 AADLDPDLTI
+822 ASDLDPDLAI

-840 DLEPM
+840 ELEPIE
-845 ALHQSVP
+845 LHQAVSSVVI
-852 SAASVSGSVPAEPV
+852 STGIVSEKPV
-866 KPAAYDRPPWEAAPE
+866 KPSATYDRPPWEAAPE
-881 VASTAELIETTQV
+881 AESIEVTQV
-894 DSGNTDIADAVMAQ
+894 DSNKTDSVQPVSAQAADIKNFQASHAQ
-908 GSDIND
+908 ELLGVSYAPNHAQDDTLSLSDGQVA
-914 DSASSCQ
+914 ASSLK
-921 GSLDT
+921 SEIL
-926 SNTAN
+926 
-931 DGQNNAADGN
+931 QN
-941 DSQSAEQDSGS
+941 
-952 KSQALQTQARHQDK
+952 QAVRQEEIPASEF
-966 VQATALTPASTTALT
+966 ASASTTALIN
-981 QTASAVERTQEREV
+981 ASNTVEHTQETQV
-995 ALSTLPISGHP
+995 ALSSTQPISGHP

-1019 VGGRVRQLAVNSVC
+1019 IGGRVRQLAVNSVC
-1033 QTQSDPLPLLL
+1033 QTLSDPLPLLL

-1061 QALSAA
+1061 QALTTA
-1067 LGNPRRVQVVIGIDA
+1067 LGNPRRVQVVIGIDE

-1090 RKRFHQELLQQVH
+1090 RKRFHQELLQQAH

>member
-1 MSNHDMLSFKVLGA
+1 M
-15 HAPALV
+15 
-21 SHTLGS
+21 
-27 SMSYQVLA
+27 
-35 RKWRPAT
+35 
-42 FDQMVGQSHVLHA
+42 
-55 LTNAL
+55 
-60 SQQRLHHAYLFTG
+60 
-73 TRGVGKTSLAR
+73 
-84 LFAKGLNCEQGVTA
+84 
-98 TPCGVC
+98 
-104 GSCVEIA
+104 
-111 QGRFVDLIEVDA
+111 
-123 ASRTKVDDTRELLD
+123 
-137 NVQYRPT
+137 
-144 RGRFKVYLIDE
+144 
-155 VHMLSRSSFNAL
+155 
-167 LKTLEEPP
+167 
-175 EHVKFL
+175 
-181 LATTDPQKLPVT
+181 T

-208 GEIGTQLNHILTQ
+208 SEIGTQLNHILTQ

-282 ALTDTDIGVLMHTCA
+282 ALTDADIGVLMHTCA

-385 VPEKPVKRWQPDAV
+385 VPEKPAKRWLPDAV

-422 NEQKLAETHTAETH
+422 NEQQFAET
-436 TAEPHTA
+436 HTA
-443 EPHSTEPHIAE
+443 EPHSTEPHTIE
-454 TVPAEKKTA
+454 TVPAEKTA
-463 LIELT
+463 LIEQT
-468 SANQHVETAQAAA
+468 SANQHVETAQADA
-481 VTTAEASIEPADT
+481 VATAEVSIEPADT
-494 VEQAL
+494 LEQAL

-530 KAYTVNAEVEPQT
+530 NADTVNAEVEPQT

-574 SEVPELI
+574 REVPELI
-581 GATAE
+581 GAAAE

-599 GSTSADNDS
+599 DSTSAVNNS

-625 QNGLDEH
+625 PKGLDEH

-687 DVQHSANVQH
+687 DVQHSAGFQ
-697 SDSVQ
+697 
-702 HSADVQ
+702 SA
-708 STASIQ
+708 ASIQ
-714 SALGMQG
+714 SAVGMQG

-726 SAAMAQVSP
+726 SVVMPQVSP
-735 QTLTPISIPTL
+735 QTPTPTPIPTP

-799 ISLSKPVSKSD
+799 ISLSKPASKSD
-810 ASQTSASFSADP
+810 ASQGRTSFSADP

-845 ALHQSVP
+845 AQHQSVS
-852 SAASVSGSVPAEPV
+852 SAASASGSVPAEPV

-914 DSASSCQ
+914 DSASSGQ
-921 GSLDT
+921 VSLES

-941 DSQSAEQDSGS
+941 DSQSAEQGSGS
-952 KSQALQTQARHQDK
+952 KSQVLQTQARHQDK
-966 VQATALTPASTTALT
+966 VQATAVTPASTTALT

-1090 RKRFHQELLQQVH
+1090 RKRFHQELLQQAH

>member
-1 MSNHDMLSFKVLGA
+1 MSNHGMLSFKVLGA

-98 TPCGVC
+98 TPCGAC

-208 GEIGTQLNHILTQ
+208 GEISTQLNHILTQ
-221 EQFPFDAEA
+221 EQLPFEAEA

-282 ALTDTDIGVLMHTCA
+282 ALTDADIGVLMHTCA

-422 NEQKLAETHTAETH
+422 NEQQFAETH
-436 TAEPHTA
+436 TAEPHT
-443 EPHSTEPHIAE
+443 TQ

-463 LIELT
+463 LIEQT
-468 SANQHVETAQAAA
+468 SANQQVETAQADA
-481 VTTAEASIEPADT
+481 VDMADVSIEPADT
-494 VEQAL
+494 SEQAF

-530 KAYTVNAEVEPQT
+530 NTDIVNAEVEPQT

-581 GATAE
+581 GAAAE
-586 SSIVNPAMAETVV
+586 SSIVNPAMAETLVD
-599 GSTSADNDS
+599 STSAVNNS

-625 QNGLDEH
+625 QKGLDEH

-702 HSADVQ
+702 HSADIQ
-708 STASIQ
+708 SAASIQ
-714 SALGMQG
+714 SAVGMQG

-735 QTLTPISIPTL
+735 QTPTPISIPTS

-799 ISLSKPVSKSD
+799 VALSKPVSKSD
-810 ASQTSASFSADP
+810 ASQTSASFSVDP

-852 SAASVSGSVPAEPV
+852 SAASASGSVPAEPV

-914 DSASSCQ
+914 DSVSSGQ
-921 GSLDT
+921 GSLET

-931 DGQNNAADGN
+931 DVQNNAADGN
-941 DSQSAEQDSGS
+941 DSQSAEQGSGS

-966 VQATALTPASTTALT
+966 VQATALKPASTTALT

-1090 RKRFHQELLQQVH
+1090 RKRFHQELLQQAH